1 MSSGITPELVS
12 NESPRNL
19 TLALQHFAKEPFGSS
34 LGPLFRHQDVESIA
48 VLIDSTPEIELLSL
62 NLHEDFIDEPSIAQ
76 PALLS
81 SDRSGIFRPE
91 LQAPVSNC
99 LVRDGNAT
107 LGEEI
112 FDITEAERKPM
123 IEPHSVAD
131 DFRWKA
137 VACVVGCH
145 APIVVNSADCPST

>member
-1 MSSGITPELVS
+1 MSSGTTPELVG
-12 NESPRNL
+12 NESPRNFTL
-19 TLALQHFAKEPFGSS
+19 TFQHFAKEPFSSS
-34 LGPLFRHQDVESIA
+34 LVPLFRHQDVESVA
-48 VLIDSTPEIELLSL
+48 VLIYITPEIELLSL

-81 SDRSGIFRPE
+81 SDRPGILRPK

-137 VACVVGCH
+137 AASIAGSHV
-145 APIVVNSADCPST
+145 PIVADRADGGLT